1 MIMQILQFAR
11 SFRGSSPKQMAVQ
24 YLNQMSPE
32 NMEQCKEIAAF
43 LQQSFGDC
51 PIGGAGSGS
60 GSGFGGSWGGRKR
73 SAWET

>member
-11 SFRGSSPKQMAVQ
+11 NFKGSSPKQMAMQ

-51 PIGGAGSGS
+51 PIGGAGSGNGNRNGWS
-60 GSGFGGSWGGRKR
+60 GQRR
-73 SAWET
+73 NAWET